1 MAHDYDVIVAGAG
14 MVGAAAAYGLAAQG
28 SRVLLLDGADTD
40 YRAAKANFGLVWL
53 QGKGHGYPAYQRLSR
68 EAVQAWPEFA
78 RQLQED
84 SGIALDYECRGGLHF
99 CLSDD
104 ELASRAQ
111 RIGNWHRQAPE
122 APACTHILDLSLIH
136 I

>member
-40 YRAAKANFGLVWL
+40 YRAAKA
-53 QGKGHGYPAYQRLSR
+53 
-68 EAVQAWPEFA
+68 
-78 RQLQED
+78 
-84 SGIALDYECRGGLHF
+84 
-99 CLSDD
+99 
-104 ELASRAQ
+104 
-111 RIGNWHRQAPE
+111 
-122 APACTHILDLSLIH
+122 LSLIH